1 MADIINE
8 MGDVTHSL
16 IIVEAGSKVKI
27 EKDILDFMAAGYE
40 LVGSLSMSPKGMY
53 IQMMMMGKK
62 IGRSST

>member
-1 MADIINE
+1 MADIMNE
-8 MGDVTHSL
+8 MGEVTHSL

-27 EKDILDFMAAGYE
+27 EKDILDFMAEGYE
-40 LVGSLSMSPKGMY
+40 MVGGLTMSPQGMY